1 MNVFEHLVEWDQILL
16 RVSGRRLQEMI
27 TRLVREKNA
36 PVDNVELDFG
46 EGRLVASAKIKKG
59 ISIPIRCTIRKVV
72 VEGRTVRAALENLST
87 FGSIP
92 LPKNLFRLVD
102 ELKLPEGISFNAETM
117 TMSVKI
123 DRFVP
128 PFLDL
133 TVKAIQFIPGG
144 VALHLGE
151 GHADTSA

>member
-1 MNVFEHLVEWDQILL
+1 MNVFEHLVEWDQIFL
-16 RVSGRRLQEMI
+16 RVSGRRLQEMV

-36 PVDNVELDFG
+36 PVDDVELDFG

-59 ISIPIRCTIRKVV
+59 LSIPIRCTIRKVV
-72 VEGRTVRAALENLST
+72 VEGQTLRAVLENLST

-102 ELKLPEGISFNAETM
+102 DLKLPEGISFNAGTM
-117 TMSVKI
+117 TVAVKI
-123 DRFVP
+123 DRLLP
-128 PFLDL
+128 PYLDL
-133 TVKAIQFIPGG
+133 NVKAIQFIPGG